1 MRHFLVCGLSAAEER
16 CKGFCEALHKNNLK
30 KPLNSHT
37 TFSFNRVKALAT
49 KGFYYIEQYNL

>member
-1 MRHFLVCGLSAAEER
+1 VDYLAAEER
-16 CKGFCEALHKNNLK
+16 CKGFCEALHKSNLK

-37 TFSFNRVKALAT
+37 TLCSFNRVEALVT